1 MEYDAVVISC
11 GAAKI
16 ETDKPVQAW
25 RLYTGGYYKIMLN
38 LAIRMSKNV
47 YILSAGYGLLRLNDM
62 VETYDL
68 KMDKKRAKQ
77 FKKLNL
83 MQLTEYESKSLIKF
97 EQSIIEGKFT
107 NDGMVQLIKLIE
119 DYLNPLSIQEFADRN
134 NISYQAARKHKQ
146 VILFRQKFII
156 DND

>member
-1 MEYDAVVISC
+1 
-11 GAAKI
+11 
-16 ETDKPVQAW
+16 
-25 RLYTGGYYKIMLN
+25 
-38 LAIRMSKNV
+38 
-47 YILSAGYGLLRLNDM
+47 
-62 VETYDL
+62 
-68 KMDKKRAKQ
+68 
-77 FKKLNL
+77 

>member
-1 MEYDAVVISC
+1 
-11 GAAKI
+11 
-16 ETDKPVQAW
+16 
-25 RLYTGGYYKIMLN
+25 
-38 LAIRMSKNV
+38 
-47 YILSAGYGLLRLNDM
+47 
-62 VETYDL
+62 
-68 KMDKKRAKQ
+68 
-77 FKKLNL
+77 
-83 MQLTEYESKSLIKF
+83 MQLTEYESKSLIKL